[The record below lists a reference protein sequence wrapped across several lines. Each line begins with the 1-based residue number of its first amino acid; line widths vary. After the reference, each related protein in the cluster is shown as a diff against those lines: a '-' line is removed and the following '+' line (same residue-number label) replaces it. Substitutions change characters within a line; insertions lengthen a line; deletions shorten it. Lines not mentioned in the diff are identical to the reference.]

1 MAFLMSAVDVAA
13 PSGVWEWF
21 ILNVFGFISNY
32 GWRVV
37 VFVILLKLVLSP
49 LDFYQRYKMRKNQ
62 RITEALK
69 PQLEKLEKQY
79 GNDKEALQRKQMEL
93 NKKAGFSYMSACI
106 PLIITLVLF
115 ITFYTALRS
124 VSAYMEFKQ
133 YVEMYDSYVTAY
145 EDSGF
150 DYTSRVNKNFAFNS
164 GDINYAEIDAWLN
177 KVVKDEE
184 TINSYIDSE
193 EISELF
199 AAVTVNNPAKTLMRY
214 KTDYIDQ
221 GKSYSDYVSEHR
233 GDTISNKETADFNL
247 AMSILMQVRAQE
259 ATVKAFEENRTSFL
273 WIKSLWVADV
283 PWANS
288 VPDWSTFKRTMSSIK
303 KYHYLE
309 WDANPGKVYTDNQT
323 MFNDMADPDGTTN
336 GLTYKIVTAKV
347 RDNSKLYKTNGYL
360 IMVIL
365 VVGLSLLSQFITTR
379 QQKQSGQLNQ
389 AQAGAG
395 MMKMMM
401 WIMPLMLAAFALSS
415 SSAFTLY
422 MVTNSAM
429 SLIINFITTLIVNLM
444 DGGFKKKNTVVV
456 KHGRLDP
463 NDRINKK

>member
-13 PSGVWEWF
+13 PGGVWEWF

-145 EDSGF
+145 EESGF
-150 DYTSRVNKNFAFNS
+150 DYTSRINQNFAFNS

-177 KVVKDEE
+177 EVIKDED
-184 TINSYIDSE
+184 TLNSYIGSE
-193 EISELF
+193 EVNELF
-199 AAVTVNNPAKTLMRY
+199 AAVTVNNPAKTLVRY

-233 GDTISNKETADFNL
+233 GDTIKDSNADFNL

-288 VPDWSTFKRTMSSIK
+288 VPDWSSFKKTMTSIK

-309 WDANPGKVYTDNQT
+309 WDANPGKVYIGDADGQT
-323 MFNDMADPDGTTN
+323 KFNDMAN
-336 GLTYKIVTAKV
+336 EATYKIVTAKV
-347 RDNSKLYKTNGYL
+347 RDDAKLYKTNGYL

-379 QQKQSGQLNQ
+379 QQKKSGQLND

-429 SLIINFITTLIVNLM
+429 TLIINLITTLIVNLM